1 MAVLSAEKALEE
13 LRSKKMEEIERITAI
28 TWGGRALASYQL
40 AQEQRDVGGRF
51 RHFYEGE
58 NYRQEALEHASMA
71 EDGGELLRQVHDEI
85 ETVRQQT
92 LKGLKSQA
100 APAR

>member
-1 MAVLSAEKALEE
+1 MPVLNAEKALEE
-13 LRSKKMEEIERITAI
+13 LRTKKMDEIERLTAI
-28 TWGGRALASYQL
+28 TWGGRALASYKL
-40 AQEQRDVGGRF
+40 AQEQRDMGERF

-71 EDGGELLRQVHDEI
+71 EDRGELLRQVHDEI
-85 ETVRQQT
+85 ETVRQQAF
-92 LKGLKSQA
+92 KGLKTQA